1 MSTTISS
8 REFNQNVS
16 AAKRAAETE
25 PVIITDR
32 GSPAF
37 VLMSVDHYRSIAGA
51 PGNIVE
57 LLSMPEDIEFESGRL
72 EPAPLKVPDLS

>member
-8 REFNQNVS
+8 REFNQNIS

-32 GSPAF
+32 GSPAY
-37 VLMSVDHYRSIAGA
+37 VLMSIDHYRNVTGA
-51 PGNIVE
+51 HGNIVQM
-57 LLSMPEDIEFESGRL
+57 LSMPEDIEFDPDRL
-72 EPAPLKVPDLS
+72 EPAQLKIPDLS